1 MPHSCLPRLWRN
13 SQTVVLEDKLCPWRQ
28 TGVAKLW
35 SLKTYYG
42 RFKHNFN
49 LYISLTVSYC
59 KMKTFICFGWFL
71 PVWLTVILHSMIVAS
86 ETIFNSTM
94 VSIEDETVVPAS
106 VYVYMFWLKAVG
118 ILIISRILS
127 PARPLGLKQNVYCV
141 KNMSGWHS
149 AIVTLII
156 WQPSLLK
163 FPKLECSCQNDALH
177 CTCIYGSLY
186 RCGEMVAHAFSL
198 NTGWTLGL
206 RAEDP

>member
-1 MPHSCLPRLWRN
+1 MS
-13 SQTVVLEDKLCPWRQ
+13 
-28 TGVAKLW
+28 W
-35 SLKTYYG
+35 S
-42 RFKHNFN
+42 
-49 LYISLTVSYC
+49 
-59 KMKTFICFGWFL
+59 
-71 PVWLTVILHSMIVAS
+71 
-86 ETIFNSTM
+86 
-94 VSIEDETVVPAS
+94 
-106 VYVYMFWLKAVG
+106 KAVD

-156 WQPSLLK
+156 WQPSLK
-163 FPKLECSCQNDALH
+163 FPKWECSFQNDVLH

-206 RAEDP
+206 KQRTPNKERKEKTTAFISEKNGCVRIWVKCQSLQQYKYEFFSYFFLSPRNSWLSCL